1 MTQNCDYLC
10 ARCES
15 RDIAQ
20 ESVDAT
26 TRYCY
31 NNNDNLCALKSPSIN
46 RERELEQPA
55 ARGRA
60 HSCLRGHLHSVHSI
74 RLRFSP
80 SLPYQSCALLVGRT
94 TSAERRKRE
103 VQIYRHSDD
112 GTAKKEGWKEAE
124 GKREKE
130 SAAR

>member
-1 MTQNCDYLC
+1 LRLLC
-10 ARCES
+10 VRCES
-15 RDIAQ
+15 GDIPQ
-20 ESVDAT
+20 EFVDGT
-26 TRYCY
+26 TQYRYDD
-31 NNNDNLCALKSPSIN
+31 NDNSCALKSTWIN

-60 HSCLRGHLHSVHSI
+60 HSCLRGHLICTLCTPFVSV
-74 RLRFSP
+74 
-80 SLPYQSCALLVGRT
+80 SLPLPHQSCARLVGRT

-130 SAAR
+130 SAGRR